1 MLHPRQRRIQPGEMI
16 ENRAAGINVERRAV
30 GDGQRVQINVFTV
43 EGTVFVGKSM
53 HRGTDIPA
61 SARHVKQR

>member
-1 MLHPRQRRIQPGEMI
+1 
-16 ENRAAGINVERRAV
+16 V

-61 SARHVKQR
+61 NARRVKQR